1 MAAQRH
7 TLILISPTEK
17 EHFSLRRQAR
27 KKKKKRNLQK
37 QYWNFSDAQDSKMA
51 LKIAPLT

>member
-27 KKKKKRNLQK
+27 KKKKKNLQK

>member
-27 KKKKKRNLQK
+27 KKKKNLQK